1 MDWNII
7 LKVLGPSVL
16 FIAIFMEAYKKNIRS
31 DKAKDWEN
39 WLLAGILSV
48 TFAVVGYLSYDLP
61 GKPIAILYYS
71 FGIFAVQLIV
81 DMKIVKAVVRI
92 WLKKQGLTEDEVE
105 EITDV
110 DNDDMESD

>member
-7 LKVLGPSVL
+7 LKVLGPSVV
-16 FIAIFMEAYKKNIRS
+16 FIAIFMEAYKKNIRN

-39 WLLAGILSV
+39 WLLGGILSI

-61 GKPIAILYYS
+61 GKPISMVYYAS
-71 FGIFAVQLIV
+71 GIFAVQLII
-81 DMKIVKAVVRI
+81 DMKIVKAIVRI
-92 WLKKQGLTEDEVE
+92 WLKNKGLTEEEVE

-110 DNDDMESD
+110 DNDDLESD